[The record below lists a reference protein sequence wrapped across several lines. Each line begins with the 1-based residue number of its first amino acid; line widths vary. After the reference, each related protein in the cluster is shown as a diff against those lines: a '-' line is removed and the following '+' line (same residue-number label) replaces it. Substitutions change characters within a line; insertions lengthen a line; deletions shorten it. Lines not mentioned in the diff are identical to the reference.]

1 MKKNNKSRNDSAG
14 INDNKIKDLNI
25 QRIRKTVLN
34 ETDPD
39 HSEEVEDFI
48 KRYRDD
54 TLTGI

>member
-1 MKKNNKSRNDSAG
+1 MKKNNKSRNESAG
-14 INDNKIKDLNI
+14 INDNTIKDLSI

-39 HSEEVEDFI
+39 NSEEVEDFI

>member
-1 MKKNNKSRNDSAG
+1 MTKNNKSRNDSAG

-39 HSEEVEDFI
+39 HREEVEDFI
-48 KRYRDD
+48 NRYRDD
-54 TLTGI
+54 TLTGL